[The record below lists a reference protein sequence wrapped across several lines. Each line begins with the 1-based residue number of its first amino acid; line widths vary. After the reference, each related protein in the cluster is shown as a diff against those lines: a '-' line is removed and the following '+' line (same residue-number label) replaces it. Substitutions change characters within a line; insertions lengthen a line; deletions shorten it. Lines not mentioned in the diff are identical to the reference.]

1 MATKNNFFSKGTFK
15 MQLAD
20 TSQYS
25 FITLIIVIFILLVLF
40 SWIFNKLGL
49 QDRSCKKLDIYW
61 PHITNTTLY
70 TTGGLLKPNI
80 NEGFDDKFLNYYV
93 KSAYNACCGDGYKN
107 NFVSICALDKCI
119 MNGCRFL
126 DFEIYSYNNDP
137 IVASSTANS
146 NYIKETYNSLLFS
159 DILST
164 IKEKAFNGVSTN
176 CTYDPLIL
184 NFRVMSTNIT
194 MLIKMG
200 DLIEEYLDTNTQEF
214 SLELKKD
221 NALLTSL
228 ISTLYKKV
236 IIICDFNPLPT
247 IAQNPKLAHLEKYIN
262 LKGKG
267 LFCNTFRYNQV
278 VAKKGTALFINE
290 TKSKFTI
297 ILPNLDN
304 SILNFEPVTSYSSG
318 CQAICM
324 KHQNMD
330 TNLLGYNQLFKENKN
345 FSWIHKPLALMNES
359 ATPLTTYQGGFYGVI
374 KFMHLGAATTLAI
387 NIRYNDEIKYSGEV
401 DWTSVQVDP
410 VSHSELV
417 SVPITEPNR
426 LESPTSGLFISI
438 TTTKP
443 INTRVSDM
451 GFTDQPSLIRQP
463 ETYEYNGKFYRK
475 YNIPSVFNNSTITYK
490 ITTVG
495 ETPIPAVASSGFY
508 GSIAIL
514 HCGVRPITMS
524 IFYYYDNEAVKYIS
538 GVEGSETCTI
548 STGTP
553 TRVPERLDAVTSK
566 DKSVIHIDERARL
579 RSTNSQ
585 LYIAV
590 VPTIGHY
597 IVSHGFFSYPP
608 SIGIEYLGDAPKP
621 YDLAAESRQL
631 ASLIFKKYRIPQLLA
646 GEEIKYTIRTTT
658 QPQPPETQGWTERL

>member
-345 FSWIHKPLALMNES
+345 FSWIHKPMALMNES
-359 ATPLTTYQGGFYGVI
+359 ATPLTTYQGGFYGGI
-374 KFMHLGAATTLAI
+374 DFYHLGPASNLAI
-387 NIRYNDEIKYSGEV
+387 IIRYNEEIQGTMTVPWPQANVYQSSYALL
-401 DWTSVQVDP
+401 TSYP
-410 VSHSELV
+410 IPESE
-417 SVPITEPNR
+417 R
-426 LESPTSGLFISI
+426 LTSPLIKLYISI
-438 TTTKP
+438 TTPAGYSVLT
-443 INTRVSDM
+443 M
-451 GFTDQPSLIRQP
+451 GFEDTNINYIPGSVTI
-463 ETYEYNGKFYRK
+463 NGSSFYR
-475 YNIPSVFNNSTITYK
+475 YTIPSFFNNSSIIYK
-490 ITTVG
+490 IETSGDAIAPTVPS
-495 ETPIPAVASSGFY
+495 TGFY
-508 GSIAIL
+508 GSIKIL
-514 HCGVRPITMS
+514 HCGPYPVKMS
-524 IFYYYDNEAVKYIS
+524 ILYFYDDTGLITVS
-538 GVEGSETCTI
+538 DVTGSADCRT
-548 STGTP
+548 STGTTP
-553 TRVPERLDAVTSK
+553 IQVREIIINESF
-566 DKSVIHIDERARL
+566 RL
-579 RSTNSQ
+579 RTPDTK

-590 VPTIGHY
+590 VPSVGHSV
-597 IVSHGFFSYPP
+597 VSHDFSLHSTIMFKGYHTQQ
-608 SIGIEYLGDAPKP
+608 
-621 YDLAAESRQL
+621 YDPAKVLELQEMS
-631 ASLIFKKYRIPQLLA
+631 SLTYKKYTIPSSLVNSNS
-646 GEEIKYTIRTTT
+646 IINYTIRTQT
-658 QPQPPETQGWTERL
+658 G